1 MERFIQFNDKKIDS
15 FLFMQLSDL
24 AKTLAKHSDWEIE
37 FGFQSYVDFLNR
49 KLYVSHFWDNRPKEE
64 KENGLKSDV
73 CLRAVGTL
81 FHTDFSEV
89 TAFLGNI
96 QNITIPN
103 FAKQLFVL
111 AEDLR
116 LEEICKKER
125 PGTKKWFH
133 IRRDVY
139 RRYFQSQT
147 NANLTRSVYTDALFS
162 VVYLLLTSDSP
173 LEDIPAI
180 HEPIDRMMPWLRQTL
195 PQFFD
200 AASTKE
206 VAHITLKIAEALDDV
221 LTNDMLNTYFY
232 LPEQSYHNAE
242 KTGLTLKDLKRTD
255 PLNNCDILDKE
266 KDGDED
272 VHEQELPTWHRETSD
287 MTKSF
292 LRFELEQGSRTDLL
306 GEGEREGE
314 DGDQAL
320 AIVQGSARKS
330 HRNDYKKQS
339 AYEQK
344 RERKQAGRGE
354 RYGKANRYA
363 EAIFLLPASPSPQH
377 IAQYEQKKADIL
389 SYQKKLKQMIEKTLE
404 HQKTLPRTDL
414 HFGRLHKKL
423 LRLWTD
429 EQPRLFNK
437 KHQPSSRIDAVFTLL
452 VDCSAS
458 MYDKM
463 EETKR
468 GVILFH
474 EALKALLVPHQI
486 VGFWEDPNEATETKQ
501 PNYFQTVISFA
512 QSRKKESGPAIM
524 QLEAQ
529 EDNRDGF
536 AIRVMTEQL
545 LKRPEKQKFL
555 LVFSD
560 GEPAALGYEQNGI
573 IDTHE
578 AVLEARKHHIEV
590 INVFLAN
597 GEIDEGQRETVQ
609 NIYGKHSIV
618 VPSVEQLPDFLFPLL
633 KKLLYKSL

>member
-24 AKTLAKHSDWEIE
+24 AKALTKHSDWEVE
-37 FGFQSYVDFLNR
+37 FGFQSYVDFSQH

-81 FHTDFSEV
+81 FHTNFSEII
-89 TAFLGNI
+89 AFLDKTKNI
-96 QNITIPN
+96 SIPS
-103 FAKQLFVL
+103 FAKQLFTL

-125 PGTKKWFH
+125 PGTKKWFR

-147 NANLTRSVYTDALFS
+147 NANLTRSMYTDALFS
-162 VVYLLLTSDSP
+162 VIYLLLTSDSP
-173 LEDIPAI
+173 LEDVPDI
-180 HEPIDRMMPWLRQTL
+180 HGPIDRMMPWLRQTL

-200 AASTKE
+200 AISTKE
-206 VAHITLKIAEALDDV
+206 VARITLMIAEALNDV
-221 LTNDMLNTYFY
+221 LETDMVNTYFY
-232 LPEQSYHNAE
+232 LPEQSYTIKE
-242 KTGLTLKDLKRTD
+242 TGLTLEDLKRTD

-266 KDGDED
+266 KRGDED
-272 VHEQELPTWHRETSD
+272 IHEQKLPTWHRETSD

-306 GEGEREGE
+306 GDGAREGE

-330 HRNDYKKQS
+330 NRNDYMKQS

-344 RERKQAGRGE
+344 RESKQTGKGD
-354 RYGKANRYA
+354 RYGKDNRYA
-363 EAIFLLPASPSPQH
+363 EAIFLFPTSPSHHQ
-377 IAQYEQKKADIL
+377 IRQYEQKKSEIL
-389 SYQKKLKQMIEKTLE
+389 PYQKKLKQMIEKTLE
-404 HQKTLPRTDL
+404 HKKTLPRTDL

-429 EQPRLFNK
+429 EHPRLFYK

-468 GVILFH
+468 GIILFH
-474 EALKALLVPHQI
+474 EALKSLLVPHQI

-512 QSRKKESGPAIM
+512 QSQKKESGPAIM

-536 AIRVMTEQL
+536 AIRIMTEQL

-560 GEPAALGYEQNGI
+560 GEPAAFGYEQNGI

-597 GEIDEGQRETVQ
+597 GEIDEGQRDTIQ

-618 VPSVEQLPDFLFPLL
+618 VPNVEQLPDFLFPLL

>member
-37 FGFQSYVDFLNR
+37 FGFQSYVDFPNR

-96 QNITIPN
+96 KNSSIPS

-116 LEEICKKER
+116 LEEICKRER
-125 PGTKKWFH
+125 PGTKKWFR

-139 RRYFQSQT
+139 RRYFQSQA
-147 NANLTRSVYTDALFS
+147 NANLIRSMYTDALFS

-173 LEDIPAI
+173 LEDVPAI

-200 AASTKE
+200 AASTKD
-206 VAHITLKIAEALDDV
+206 VAHITSMIAEALDDV
-221 LTNDMLNTYFY
+221 LTSDMLNTYFY
-232 LPEQSYHNAE
+232 LPEQSYNNVE
-242 KTGLTLKDLKRTD
+242 KIGLTLKDLKRTD

-266 KDGDED
+266 KGGDED

-330 HRNDYKKQS
+330 NRNDYMKQS

-354 RYGKANRYA
+354 RYGKDNRYA
-363 EAIFLLPASPSPQH
+363 EAIFLLPASPSPQQV
-377 IAQYEQKKADIL
+377 AQYEQKKADIL

-429 EQPRLFNK
+429 EQPHLFYK

-618 VPSVEQLPDFLFPLL
+618 VPNVEQLPDFLFPLL